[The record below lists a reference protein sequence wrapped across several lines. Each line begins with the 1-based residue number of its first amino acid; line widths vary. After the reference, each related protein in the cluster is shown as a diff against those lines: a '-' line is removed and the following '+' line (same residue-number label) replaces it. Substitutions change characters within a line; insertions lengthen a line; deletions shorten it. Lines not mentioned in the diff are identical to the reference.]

1 MLHVLQTHTGSN
13 FMLEG
18 ANMNSTAPRSTEN
31 NMQALFIVYFYSD
44 FVSLIKGM
52 WNSWK
57 IQCLKLACAEDGA

>member
-1 MLHVLQTHTGSN
+1 
-13 FMLEG
+13 MLEG

>member
-1 MLHVLQTHTGSN
+1 MLDVLQMHTGSN

-31 NMQALFIVYFYSD
+31 NKQALFIVYFYSD

-52 WNSWK
+52 
-57 IQCLKLACAEDGA
+57 